1 MNNAGNGAGKKSQNR
16 NAPGNIN
23 KKIGNSQNNRGNN
36 NGSSKSKKQK
46 KSKKSNKKTSNN
58 SNSKILSGNQKA
70 NLTKVMNT
78 FQDDWV
84 KINQTFEQLNELLK
98 QMAE

>member
-1 MNNAGNGAGKKSQNR
+1 MNNLGNSAAKKTQNR
-16 NAPGNIN
+16 NTSTNVN
-23 KKIGNSQNNRGNN
+23 KKTGRSKKNRGNN
-36 NGSSKSKKQK
+36 NSSSKSKKQK